1 MQKKRKRRKKLTFT
15 IHSLKTQFRHSLRNS
30 MCTTLAF
37 FSQFFCFLF
46 ILFIHIMSSCHIYF
60 ILHLPLLLLLLLAFR
75 VHWRLLVFLT
85 SAYGTPNKNFEFF
98 ARFFF
103 SPIFFF
109 VFYFFCSNWFPFIF
123 HSCRWLFFRNV
134 VFSSI
139 SV

>member
-60 ILHLPLLLLLLLAFR
+60 ILHLPLLLLLLLLAFR

-103 SPIFFF
+103 LSHFLLRFLLLLLKLISI
-109 VFYFFCSNWFPFIF
+109 YFPF
-123 HSCRWLFFRNV
+123 L
-134 VFSSI
+134 
-139 SV
+139 